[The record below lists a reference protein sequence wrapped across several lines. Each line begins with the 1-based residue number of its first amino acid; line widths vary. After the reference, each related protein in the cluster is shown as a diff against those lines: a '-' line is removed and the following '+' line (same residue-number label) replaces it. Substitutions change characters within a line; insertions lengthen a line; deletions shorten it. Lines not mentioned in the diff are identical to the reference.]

1 MSHAKTTAG
10 QQSGSGVVDTVVE
23 SVTGTTF
30 LTMMAMF
37 GARVAV
43 VAGVSNP
50 VGALA
55 AGAALIGAGVMASRA
70 FAREKATI
78 FWDDP
83 EPVDYEDG
91 GFRLSA
97 AQLNAI
103 VDPRGAT
110 LAYDP
115 PQGTKLDGDRPAPG
129 GRTKT
134 ARNLGTSY
142 SMVATIRVGAIRLR
156 VIAAPTGAK
165 GSAKC
170 PPPRFWTVSFVSHA
184 KGVVSQPRC
193 SDGVR

>member
-30 LTMMAMF
+30 LTMMAM
-37 GARVAV
+37 
-43 VAGVSNP
+43 
-50 VGALA
+50 
-55 AGAALIGAGVMASRA
+55 IGAGVMASRA
-70 FAREKATI
+70 FAWEKATI

>member
-1 MSHAKTTAG
+1 MSVDLPGQLQAKK
-10 QQSGSGVVDTVVE
+10 E
-23 SVTGTTF
+23 S
-30 LTMMAMF
+30 
-37 GARVAV
+37 RVIT
-43 VAGVSNP
+43 S
-50 VGALA
+50 
-55 AGAALIGAGVMASRA
+55 GAGRVCGR
-70 FAREKATI
+70 
-78 FWDDP
+78 
-83 EPVDYEDG
+83 
-91 GFRLSA
+91 
-97 AQLNAI
+97 
-103 VDPRGAT
+103 
-110 LAYDP
+110 
-115 PQGTKLDGDRPAPG
+115 DRPEPG